1 MANHINHYK
10 SLKKKHKIKKRG
22 NSNLPFNFVRIIFCS
37 LFFIFLLLVFLQW
50 FHFFSLKPFFP
61 RIVLLFAVATVFRI
75 SYKNNFF
82 PHFFYFPLLSRHFL
96 NWFVCVLHFHSH
108 LTLRSCHIIYALF
121 SFFCCFLLLFLC
133 VCSMNTVHS
142 SHNRSYGYKRVH
154 VIHVMSLF
162 KTSQLYC
169 TEIDK
174 SWI

>member
-10 SLKKKHKIKKRG
+10 SLKKKHTKSKREEIPKHC
-22 NSNLPFNFVRIIFCS
+22 SIYPSTLFALFFVLF
-37 LFFIFLLLVFLQW
+37 FFIFLLLVFLQW

-121 SFFCCFLLLFLC
+121 SFFLLFSLC
-133 VCSMNTVHS
+133 LCLQWILFIRRTIVRMVT
-142 SHNRSYGYKRVH
+142 REFTLF
-154 VIHVMSLF
+154 MSWRLF
-162 KTSQLYC
+162 ETSQLYC
-169 TEIDK
+169 TVLE
-174 SWI
+174 